1 MLYKDVGSK
10 SLIADIREPKAFRV
24 GGWDKFYWLRLSLNV
39 LLDSWAIAVAWKL
52 ANAVGTDVGDFYL
65 LARDREEPGWLWLII
80 LVNLVVLFSSGFYQS
95 RSLLELWKTLSLAQV
110 ILLLVAYLIDPGLW
124 VSRSVLIYAWLF
136 TLILVTGERLVL
148 FKAIALIKRRFR
160 ALRRKIILV
169 GNPEDTS
176 VTQRLIDKTSSFQ
189 IVDIIDLTGD
199 KQSEDL
205 GQIIDRAYRQKV
217 DEVFICS
224 WENIEDPI
232 ILFWELKSA
241 GVNWRI
247 CPSQLKIPNRWS
259 EIRMIDQ
266 LPTIKF
272 NSAAIVGG
280 DFWCK
285 RIFDMT
291 VSLILLAIISIPM
304 LSIAILIK
312 LDSPGN
318 IFYKQTRV
326 GLKGKHFKVWKF
338 RTMVSN
344 ASQLQKQLE
353 AQNEVKGGVLFKIK
367 NDPRITRVGKFLRRY
382 SLDELPQLINV
393 LRGEMS
399 LVGPRP
405 LPVRDV
411 EKFAPHHFLRQEV
424 LPGIT
429 GLWQVSGR
437 SNTDSEQVFDW
448 DFAYIQ
454 NWSLAL
460 DCKILLKTVRVIFTS
475 EGAY

>member
-304 LSIAILIK
+304 SLIAILIK

>member
-247 CPSQLKIPNRWS
+247 CPTQLKIPNCWS
-259 EIRMIDQ
+259 EIRMIDE

-344 ASQLQKQLE
+344 ASQLQEKLE